1 MEEEIEELFDDS
13 GVGDVDFSEMLL
25 TLLAAERRDFYTDP
39 EPDCDYEEGGKDE

>member
-39 EPDCDYEEGGKDE
+39 EPDYDYEGGEDE